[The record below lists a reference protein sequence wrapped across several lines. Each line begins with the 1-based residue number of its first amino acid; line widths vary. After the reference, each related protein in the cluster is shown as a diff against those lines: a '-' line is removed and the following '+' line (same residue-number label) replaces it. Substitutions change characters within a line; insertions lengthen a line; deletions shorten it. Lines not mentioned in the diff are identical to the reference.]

1 MVKGSLLTPRAA
13 LVLLLGVLAG
23 VGAGVLSALAGVD
36 SARCVLCGGAVF
48 GAAVS
53 FFDRLVADS
62 DA

>member
-1 MVKGSLLTPRAA
+1 MKRSLLTPRSA
-13 LVLLLGVLAG
+13 LVLLLGVLTG
-23 VGAGVLSALAGVD
+23 LGAGVLSGLSGVD
-36 SARCVLCGGAVF
+36 AARCVLFGGGVF